1 MRSALMNAARLARW
15 RLRRARRKSGGP
27 EVPALFANSFP
38 KSGTHLLTQVL
49 AGFDQLG
56 PFVETGL
63 SAVTMYD
70 GLTGEARPAHAIK
83 KELSR
88 LLPGDIRY
96 GHLHA
101 TEMAVS
107 GLCRAGVAPYF
118 ILRDPRD
125 VVVSHVFYVTE
136 IAPNHVLHPYYQ
148 TMESFDQRLNT
159 SILGVPEI
167 GFDFPDVRARFA
179 PYIGWLDRPEV
190 LTLHFE
196 DFLADQ
202 ESALQQI
209 LVHAQTRGFAYTGDH
224 EEAVRILAGVID
236 PKRSPTF
243 RSGKSGGWR
252 EHFTPAH
259 KELFKEVTGDLLVR
273 LGYEEDASW

>member
-1 MRSALMNAARLARW
+1 MKSTLMEAARLLRW
-15 RLRRARRKSGGP
+15 QLRRAQARRKPGWA

-49 AGFDQLG
+49 AGFTQLG

-70 GLTGEARPAHAIK
+70 GRTGKTRPERAIQ

-101 TEMAVS
+101 SETVIT
-107 GLCRAGVAPYF
+107 GLCREGVVPYF

-136 IAPNHVLHPYYQ
+136 IAPNHVLHPHYQ
-148 TMESFDQRLNT
+148 ALENFDQRLNI
-159 SILGVPEI
+159 SILGLPQI

-179 PYIGWLDRPEV
+179 PYVGWLDRPEV

-196 DFLADQ
+196 DFLADR

-209 LVHAQTRGFAYTGDH
+209 LAHAQSRGFDYSGDP
-224 EEAVRILAGVID
+224 EQAIRTLADVID
-236 PKRSPTF
+236 PQSSPTF
-243 RSGKSGGWR
+243 RKGKSGGWR

-259 KELFKEVTGDLLVR
+259 KDLFKEIGRAHV
-273 LGYEEDASW
+273 